1 MLWCPRYVL
10 SVDNLFQVDATVK
23 HKLYYILLQWSTNST
38 TFYYSEAQVCSFDY
52 SEAQGTTTQQ
62 QLNHNDSNPN
72 KTLHRDYLEH
82 YLETQH
88 FVLPYRWCYC
98 PTTSGPTLTVP
109 YGRAPTLPYSL
120 TTGGVTVL
128 LPLAL
133 RWLYPTDALLLYP
146 TVWLQV
152 VLLSYYLWPTLT
164 VPYGRAPTLPYS
176 LTTGGVTVLLPL
188 ALRWLYPTDALLLYP
203 TVWLQVVL
211 LSYYLWPYADCTLR
225 TRSYS
230 TLQSDYR
237 WCYCPTT
244 SGPTLTVPYGRAP
257 TLPYSLTTGGVT
269 VLLPLALRWLYP
281 TDALLLYPTVWLQVV
296 LLSYYLSPYA
306 DCTLRTRSYSTL
318 QSDYRWR

>member
-1 MLWCPRYVL
+1 MVLLSYYLWPYADCTLWTRSY
-10 SVDNLFQVDATVK
+10 ST
-23 HKLYYILLQWSTNST
+23 LQS
-38 TFYYSEAQVCSFDY
+38 D
-52 SEAQGTTTQQ
+52 
-62 QLNHNDSNPN
+62 
-72 KTLHRDYLEH
+72 
-82 YLETQH
+82 
-88 FVLPYRWCYC
+88 YRWCYC

-109 YGRAPTLPYSL
+109 YGRTPTLPYSL

-133 RWLYPTDALLLYP
+133 RWLYPTD
-146 TVWLQV
+146 T
-152 VLLSYYLWPTLT
+152 
-164 VPYGRAPTLPYS
+164 
-176 LTTGGVTVLLPL
+176 
-188 ALRWLYPTDALLLYP
+188 LLLYP

-269 VLLPLALRWLYP
+269 VLLPLGPTLTVPYGRAPTLPYSLTTGGVTVLLPLALCWLYP

-296 LLSYYLSPYA
+296 LLSYYLWPYA